1 MNKWGI
7 FAVVIIILYIV
18 AGLGSKLFN
27 VQDYE
32 DKILVIPINGV
43 ITLEKSS
50 GIYGLGGQSTETVLE
65 DIKTAGKDK
74 TVKGIIL
81 EINSPG
87 GAVVASQE
95 IADAVKSINKTKY
108 AVIREVG
115 ASGGYWVAS
124 STDKIIA
131 SPMSITGSIGVIG
144 SYLEFSGLFEKYGIG
159 YERIVSGEKKDIGTP
174 YRDLTPEEKTL
185 MENKLKIVHEYFIK
199 QVAINRH
206 MEIDD
211 VRKIA
216 TGEFYLGSEAK
227 ELGLIDEF
235 GNRETA
241 IELMKKELNNTNIKV
256 ITREHQTSIFDLFSG
271 VSYNMGRGIGSVL
284 LEQEQKGLRIEV

>member
-241 IELMKKELNNTNIKV
+241 IELMKKELNNTEIKV

>member
-95 IADAVKSINKTKY
+95 
-108 AVIREVG
+108 
-115 ASGGYWVAS
+115 
-124 STDKIIA
+124 
-131 SPMSITGSIGVIG
+131 
-144 SYLEFSGLFEKYGIG
+144 
-159 YERIVSGEKKDIGTP
+159 
-174 YRDLTPEEKTL
+174 
-185 MENKLKIVHEYFIK
+185 K
-199 QVAINRH
+199 Q
-206 MEIDD
+206 
-211 VRKIA
+211 
-216 TGEFYLGSEAK
+216 
-227 ELGLIDEF
+227 
-235 GNRETA
+235 
-241 IELMKKELNNTNIKV
+241 
-256 ITREHQTSIFDLFSG
+256 
-271 VSYNMGRGIGSVL
+271 
-284 LEQEQKGLRIEV
+284 

>member
-241 IELMKKELNNTNIKV
+241 IELMKKELNNTEIKV
-256 ITREHQTSIFDLFSG
+256 ITREHQTSIFDIFSG